1 MSKPKAVQTTLSS
14 DDILAINAIASKA
27 WKSVFEVLSA
37 NTGLTGEQA
46 SKVAD
51 AAAVTSKK
59 VLSKMLGTPVP
70 QQTEAPAAT

>member
-14 DDILAINAIASKA
+14 EDILAISAIASKVWSSA
-27 WKSVFEVLSA
+27 FSVLDA

-51 AAAVTSKK
+51 AAAVVSKK

-70 QQTEAPAAT
+70 QETAAPPA